1 MSHSRWSGGRALLL
15 LTVVATLFGVAMP
28 FDAPTATAQPDSYR
42 PCADETQTIDLL
54 LMMDRSRSLE
64 NATVDPGGTVRRE
77 ALRQIR
83 DQLAQARQAAD
94 IRVAL
99 ASFDTS
105 ARLHAP
111 FAPASTGN
119 REHPSEAAIDD
130 ALKTSEGDA
139 AYTDYGAALDEMLR
153 LSAGSEADCRVMLW
167 FTDGLH
173 DLSRG
178 LTDDEL
184 RRARDLLDSVCETL
198 RPTFNARDIQTRVVL
213 LGDAFDNP
221 VHPEMANISRGILH
235 AITGHIDSP
244 VVAGLPSTVRCDGV
258 DEQTGEILTVTKVQD
273 LINGLIETIPEPG
286 ELDWGDC
293 DALRDGSLVQ
303 GAELP
308 GGEYIDHIEVFAYG
322 GEIEEYALAETVA
335 ADPGWRSHDERRL
348 RLETDELAGLPAG
361 WTLKMRVSADPPM
374 SSGTGG
380 SPADVVLRCYSK
392 PATSPL
398 QVTGAV
404 VESGQSIGDVDPG
417 ETYPLRLDLWPYRCP
432 IDSGDDFVLVPEF
445 PGERLRSSGCEQGS
459 EVTFDYSCGLPPEDT
474 GVERFSG
481 SLAPRFAENLWGRGF
496 AFEVRGTADWT
507 CLAPIQPP
515 PPPPPPRPP
524 RLECDKLD
532 ATEMLNGEWSEGVFS
547 GEMVVTKCTISPP
560 DEGET
565 AGTGTAEVSPQS
577 GAFDYHIESPLGAAV
592 DGRLSVGAGD
602 LPREFWI
609 VSEGVQYPG
618 PWDTLG
624 AVEAK
629 LHWQLPHDPVPVIT
643 RTVNVPALPSP
654 PPPESASPT
663 FHCGA
668 PRSSQ
673 FKGEVPREP
682 LRIET
687 LCSASGPAAGFGEL
701 RLGLEWTVPTDGGAA
716 IEALRSLD
724 WRFESGPGLSPDGL
738 SLTLKPG
745 ESVEAIAFVTA
756 DALPNER
763 HKGSGTLE
771 VTADWHLP
779 RDWDE
784 PPEIDRERLR
794 VDFDLLPRSIWW
806 LALLLTLIAALL
818 TYTLL
823 YAVVARGTKLPRPDR
838 FYARRIEFQATRDPA
853 GGLVAPDLR
862 SISLDVSSL
871 INLTGSPTALRV
883 EDLSIEAE
891 HPRWWPIGAILN
903 GGWGKPSLSAG
914 DYIFGARPS
923 NPRRG
928 SGTTAG
934 QFDELVIVALPAR
947 PDTAS
952 GIAYL
957 VVPKPAAESDFVRQ
971 APNDVLRDLTVRYDQ
986 IATQDLTETAAPHSK
1001 PGPVPPSTAPP
1012 SQEPPAPSEPPPASE
1027 PPALERREPPPRDK
1041 PSTPEPPPRGY

>member
-1 MSHSRWSGGRALLL
+1 ML
-15 LTVVATLFGVAMP
+15 LTVVAALFGVAMP
-28 FDAPTATAQPDSYR
+28 FDAPTATAQPDGYR
-42 PCADETQTIDLL
+42 PCADEAQTIDLL

-64 NATVDPGGTVRRE
+64 SATVDPSGTVRRE

-94 IRVAL
+94 IRFAL

-130 ALKTSEGDA
+130 ALKTPEGDV

-173 DLSRG
+173 DLSPG

-184 RRARDLLDSVCETL
+184 RRAQDLLDSVCNTL
-198 RPTFNARDIQTRVVL
+198 RPAFSARDIQTLVVL

-221 VHPEMANISRGILH
+221 VHREMADISRGILH
-235 AITGHIDSP
+235 ATTGHVDSP
-244 VVAGLPSTVRCDGV
+244 VVAGLSSTIRCDEV

-322 GEIEEYALAETVA
+322 GEIEEYALADTAA
-335 ADPGWRSHDERRL
+335 ADPGWRANDERRL
-348 RLETDELAGLPAG
+348 RLEADELAGLPAG
-361 WTLKMRVSADPPM
+361 WTLKMRVSADPPT

-380 SPADVVLRCYSK
+380 SPDDVVLRCYSK
-392 PATSPL
+392 PAASPL

-404 VESGQSIGDVDPG
+404 VESGQPVGDVDPG
-417 ETYPLRLDLWPYRCP
+417 ETNPLRVDLWPYRCP

-459 EVTFDYSCGLPPEDT
+459 EVTFDYSCGFPPEDT

-481 SLAPRFAENLWGRGF
+481 SLAPRFAENLWGRSF
-496 AFEVRGTADWT
+496 AFEVRGTAGWT
-507 CLAPIQPP
+507 CLEPIQPP
-515 PPPPPPRPP
+515 PPPKPPKPP
-524 RLECDKLD
+524 TLECDELD
-532 ATEMLNGEWSEGVFS
+532 ATEMLDGEWSGGAFS

-577 GAFDYHIESPLGAAV
+577 GGLDYHVESPLGAAV
-592 DGRLSVGAGD
+592 DGPLSVGADD
-602 LPREFWI
+602 LPRVFWI
-609 VSEGVQYPG
+609 VSEVVQYPG

-629 LHWQLPHDPVPVIT
+629 LHWQLPDDPVAVTT
-643 RTVNVPALPSP
+643 RAVNIPALPSP
-654 PPPESASPT
+654 PPPESASPS
-663 FHCGA
+663 FQCGA
-668 PRSSQ
+668 PPEVAP
-673 FKGEVPREP
+673 FEGEVPEEP
-682 LRIET
+682 LRLET

-701 RLGLEWTVPTDGGAA
+701 RLGLEWTVPAGDGAA
-716 IEALRSLD
+716 VEALRSLD
-724 WRFESGPGLSPDGL
+724 WRFELGPGLRPDGR
-738 SLTLKPG
+738 SLTLRPG

-763 HKGSGTLE
+763 HEGSGTLV
-771 VTADWHLP
+771 VTAHWHLP

-784 PPEIDRERLR
+784 LPEIGAEPLDA
-794 VDFDLLPRSIWW
+794 DFDLLPRSIWQ
-806 LALLLTLIAALL
+806 LALLLPLIAALL

-838 FYARRIEFQATRDPA
+838 FFARRIEFRATRDSA
-853 GGLVAPDLR
+853 GRFAAPELR
-862 SISLDVSSL
+862 SISLDAGSL
-871 INLTGSPTALRV
+871 INLTGSPSALRV
-883 EDLSIEAE
+883 EDLSIKAE
-891 HPRWWPIGAILN
+891 HPRWWPIGAVLN

-914 DYIFGARPS
+914 DYVFGARPS
-923 NPRRG
+923 NPRAG
-928 SGTTAG
+928 SGATAG
-934 QFDELVIVALPAR
+934 QFDELVIIALPPGRRA
-947 PDTAS
+947 PADTAS

-971 APNDVLRDLTVRYDQ
+971 APNEVLRDLTVRYDQ
-986 IATQDLTETAAPHSK
+986 VATQHLTETAAPHSK
-1001 PGPVPPSTAPP
+1001 PDPVPPSAEPP
-1012 SQEPPAPSEPPPASE
+1012 SQEPPTPQEPSPVNEPPAPKRREPPPQEPPAPSEPPP
-1027 PPALERREPPPRDK
+1027 
-1041 PSTPEPPPRGY
+1041 RGY